1 MSTSIVKVFL
11 LLAVAVC
18 ISQAQPSPTTFSS
31 TPTSSSSRSTQEPT
45 SVATSMLSV
54 FKELGSGKQCLCS
67 RVKRLDTSDVKDVQI
82 FQATVFCNRV
92 EIVVTTN
99 SGYRY
104 CLDPKRRPVQ
114 QLVASIIWYL

>member
-1 MSTSIVKVFL
+1 MSTSIMKVFL

-18 ISQAQPSPTTFSS
+18 ISQAQ
-31 TPTSSSSRSTQEPT
+31 RHG
-45 SVATSMLSV
+45 L
-54 FKELGSGKQCLCS
+54 GKQCLCS
-67 RVKRLDTSDVKDVQI
+67 SVKRLDTSDVKDVQI

-99 SGYRY
+99 RGYRY

-114 QLVASIIWYL
+114 QLVASIMNRQKASTASPTTFSSTAGSSSTARF

>member
-1 MSTSIVKVFL
+1 MSTSIMKVFL

-18 ISQAQPSPTTFSS
+18 ISQAQ
-31 TPTSSSSRSTQEPT
+31 QD
-45 SVATSMLSV
+45 
-54 FKELGSGKQCLCS
+54 KSGNQCLCS

-82 FQATVFCNRV
+82 YPANVFCNRV

-99 SGYRY
+99 RGYRY

-114 QLVASIIWYL
+114 QLITNIMNRQKASTASPTTFSSTAGSRSTARF

>member
-1 MSTSIVKVFL
+1 MSTSIMKVFL

-18 ISQAQPSPTTFSS
+18 ISQAQ
-31 TPTSSSSRSTQEPT
+31 QD
-45 SVATSMLSV
+45 
-54 FKELGSGKQCLCS
+54 KSGKQCLCS
-67 RVKRLDTSDVKDVQI
+67 RVKRLGTSDVKDVQI
-82 FQATVFCNRV
+82 YPPTVFCNRV

-114 QLVASIIWYL
+114 QLIANIMNRQKASTA